1 MRVRVLYL
9 PHRLGLEK
17 LTEDEKNPRVAD
29 AQKMLAARGYFEKP
43 VDGIYNLETKDAIAR
58 FQEIEK
64 IAVTGQLDPVTFC
77 RLTEATENEIMP
89 AAILKPRAV
98 SAVARPNIMINKAV
112 RQLTLF
118 SGNVPVRQ
126 YPVAIGKPST
136 PTPVGNYAIATKIM
150 NPGGVLGTRW
160 MGLNY
165 DAYGVHGTNRPWL
178 IGQMVSNGC
187 IRMHNGN
194 AEELFALIVVGTPVY
209 IRD

>member
-1 MRVRVLYL
+1 MRVRTLYL
-9 PHRLGLEK
+9 PHRLGLGN

-29 AQKMLAARGYFEKP
+29 AQKMLAARGYFEKEA
-43 VDGIYNLETKDAIAR
+43 DGIYNLETKEAIAR

-64 IAVTGQLDPVTFC
+64 IAVTGQLDPATFC
-77 RLTEATENEIMP
+77 RLSKAVESEIAL
-89 AAILKPRAV
+89 AASPRPRAV
-98 SAVARPNIMINKAV
+98 SAVARPNIMINKSV

-136 PTPVGNYAIATKIM
+136 PTPLGNYAVATKIM

-165 DAYGVHGTNRPWL
+165 DAYGMHGTNRPWL

-187 IRMHNGN
+187 IRMHNAN
-194 AEELFALIVVGTPVY
+194 AEELFVLIVVGTPVY

>member
-1 MRVRVLYL
+1 MRVRILYL

-17 LTEDEKNPRVAD
+17 LVDDEKNPRVAD
-29 AQKMLAARGYFEKP
+29 AQKLLSARGYFEKP
-43 VDGIYNLETKDAIAR
+43 ADGIYNLETREAIAR
-58 FQEIEK
+58 FQESER
-64 IAVTGQLDPVTFC
+64 IAVTGQLDPATFC
-77 RLTEATENEIMP
+77 RLSEAVTSEIALASSP
-89 AAILKPRAV
+89 KPRVV
-98 SAVARPNIMINKAV
+98 SAIARPNIMINRSV
-112 RQLTLF
+112 RRLTLF
-118 SGNVPVRQ
+118 SGNAPVRQ

-136 PTPVGNYAIATKIM
+136 PTPLGNYAIATKIL

-160 MGLNY
+160 MGLNF

-187 IRMHNGN
+187 IRMHNAN